1 MKINKNYNKMENEV
15 KNNRNI
21 IKIFLCIFYK
31 YFQISIFQ
39 EINVKLRIFQ
49 FHFIHHSNFYKNF
62 KNNQ

>member
-1 MKINKNYNKMENEV
+1 MENEV

-62 KNNQ
+62 KNY